1 MEGRSEKELQEWSNE
16 RLIVTLFLLFQELLR
31 RYGTIMSPVS
41 FVTVDGNQ
49 ATAFE
54 THPDWD
60 QNTPPEDEAAAAA
73 DQEDQEHLN
82 DGEE

>member
-1 MEGRSEKELQEWSNE
+1 
-16 RLIVTLFLLFQELLR
+16 
-31 RYGTIMSPVS
+31 MSPVS

-60 QNTPPEDEAAAAA
+60 QNEDEAAAAA
-73 DQEDQEHLN
+73 AAGQEDQEHLN
-82 DGEE
+82 DGEEDDHEGGDYLQHPWRRNRPP